1 MYTEVVMRAVA
12 FHRVSTDK
20 QVDSGLGLEAQ
31 ERAVVDFARK
41 QGLSIVGTFTEEA
54 VSGKTELHER
64 PQLLNALHV
73 VSQGHADV
81 LVVAKL
87 DRLGRDSLELMTIER
102 ILAKSGGRFVSV
114 AGEGTANDD
123 PAQILVRRIMSA
135 VAENEVAMVS
145 LRTKSALKA
154 KAERGEHIGR
164 PPFGF
169 AIEGGEL
176 VAGKHFDQVIRVLEL
191 RRKQPNQKRMTL
203 QAIADLMNDEQSDV
217 TWSVDK
223 VHRIVSRWKSV
234 AGLKHIQRR

>member
-1 MYTEVVMRAVA
+1 
-12 FHRVSTDK
+12 
-20 QVDSGLGLEAQ
+20 
-31 ERAVVDFARK
+31 
-41 QGLSIVGTFTEEA
+41 
-54 VSGKTELHER
+54 
-64 PQLLNALHV
+64 
-73 VSQGHADV
+73 
-81 LVVAKL
+81 
-87 DRLGRDSLELMTIER
+87 
-102 ILAKSGGRFVSV
+102 
-114 AGEGTANDD
+114 
-123 PAQILVRRIMSA
+123 LVRRIMSA

-154 KAERGEHIGR
+154 KAERGEHVGR
-164 PPFGF
+164 PPFGL